1 MVKIYQGE
9 FPKTINVVVN
19 RKVIATARFVNGVY
33 ETDNKEV
40 IAELK
45 RYGYEVESVKKEE
58 PTKIIEEIKESKS
71 EIKEE
76 SEVVKPK
83 VKTKPKT
90 NKKKGTK

>member
-58 PTKIIEEIKESKS
+58 PTEIIEEIKESKS